1 MKNSLLFLCLFLAG
15 CAVQSPT
22 QAAKQGHQTVSGQSN
37 TTVGGGNSVS
47 LDGGSIVSIAAL
59 TMGAYVVLKLTSKGV
74 KSVKDRKR
82 VRIQE

>member
-59 TMGAYVVLKLTSKGV
+59 TLVGYLITKGV
-74 KSVKDRKR
+74 IAASTRKPKR
-82 VRIQE
+82 VTLQE